1 MGRSEEREQGVGNRI
16 LSAVRAKHRLLEKCS
31 GGVASGHGVQRKF
44 MVRTLHEVIDLFTGD
59 VHILTQVV
67 LTSRHP
73 LSTTKC
79 HFVTKCELW
88 MEKSSGNSYLII
100 HIIGSE
106 EELNLDVFILQ

>member
-1 MGRSEEREQGVGNRI
+1 
-16 LSAVRAKHRLLEKCS
+16 
-31 GGVASGHGVQRKF
+31 
-44 MVRTLHEVIDLFTGD
+44 MVRTLHEVTDLFTGD

-73 LSTTKC
+73 LSTAKC
-79 HFVTKCELW
+79 HFVILCQMTRHFVTKCELW